1 MEKYTD
7 TIAAIATSLGQ
18 AALSV
23 VRISGPDTPRIIE
36 RIFRKGR
43 DLKRVSYLEEKRVHY
58 GFIVDPE
65 SEEIQDEVTLIYYK
79 GPKSYTTEDMAEIIC
94 HGGYVSP
101 RKVLKSILKAG
112 ARLAEPGEFT
122 KRAFLGG
129 RVDLTEA
136 EAVLEVIHAKGERA
150 HKAAISQLSGG
161 LKKRIE
167 SIAQWLRELLMLI
180 EACIDFPEEEIE
192 YLNPEEIEHRLIQAK
207 TEIEELIQQYQT
219 SSRIKEGIPI
229 AIVGKPNV
237 GKSSLLNALLKEER
251 AIVTEIPGTTRDTI
265 EEEMSIK
272 GIPIRII
279 DTAGIRHTEDP
290 VERIGVERS
299 IEKLKVAEVVLLV
312 VDTSK
317 ALDDEDRYIAS
328 LVREKKHI
336 LVLNKIDLAPEV
348 QAKDITAQLQIEPVE
363 IVKTSAKLHT
373 GIGELQDAIIGATA
387 VSLKEAEFLVNERHY
402 DVLIK
407 ARDALERCI
416 ETVRTGLTNEFIAI
430 DLKEALNRLG
440 EITGETTTDDILNMI
455 FSRFCIGK

>member
-1 MEKYTD
+1 
-7 TIAAIATSLGQ
+7 
-18 AALSV
+18 
-23 VRISGPDTPRIIE
+23 
-36 RIFRKGR
+36 
-43 DLKRVSYLEEKRVHY
+43 
-58 GFIVDPE
+58 
-65 SEEIQDEVTLIYYK
+65 
-79 GPKSYTTEDMAEIIC
+79 
-94 HGGYVSP
+94 
-101 RKVLKSILKAG
+101 
-112 ARLAEPGEFT
+112 
-122 KRAFLGG
+122 
-129 RVDLTEA
+129 
-136 EAVLEVIHAKGERA
+136 
-150 HKAAISQLSGG
+150 
-161 LKKRIE
+161 
-167 SIAQWLRELLMLI
+167 
-180 EACIDFPEEEIE
+180 
-192 YLNPEEIEHRLIQAK
+192 
-207 TEIEELIQQYQT
+207 
-219 SSRIKEGIPI
+219 
-229 AIVGKPNV
+229 
-237 GKSSLLNALLKEER
+237 
-251 AIVTEIPGTTRDTI
+251 
-265 EEEMSIK
+265 MSIK

-299 IEKLKVAEVVLLV
+299 IEKLKMAEVVLLV
-312 VDTSK
+312 VDASK
-317 ALDDEDRYIAS
+317 ALDDEDKYIAS